1 MSIHIGQNSIRL
13 DRPVR
18 VYLIGQASVPI
29 EWTGTFSSLRLS
41 NIKLDS
47 HVCGDGETVEDAEQ
61 KNANVITRDDAEI
74 TGLLEYWKQ
83 TIELRNDQITTFDKS
98 VLWASGGALALT
110 IANVEKISGPT
121 GVTPLLIYCWA
132 SFTASIAVNII
143 SYWTSAQD
151 SETELRKI
159 RASIEKET
167 HYSHGNFYRAVT
179 SVLNFSALLLFIV
192 GISFLLAHSYVHL
205 MEPLNDQHSVK
216 PI

>member
-1 MSIHIGQNSIRL
+1 M
-13 DRPVR
+13 
-18 VYLIGQASVPI
+18 
-29 EWTGTFSSLRLS
+29 
-41 NIKLDS
+41 
-47 HVCGDGETVEDAEQ
+47 EDKEQ
-61 KNANVITRDDAEI
+61 KEANVITRDEAEI

-110 IANVEKISGPT
+110 IANLEKISGPT

-151 SETELRKI
+151 SEMELSKI
-159 RASIEKET
+159 RASIENET
-167 HYSHGNFYRAVT
+167 QYSHGNFYRTVT
-179 SVLNFSALLLFIV
+179 SVLNFVALFLFLV

-205 MEPLNDQHSVK
+205 MEPLHDQHTVK